1 MIISDIVAVV
11 HSGLI
16 TYVSENDHFGAVVN
30 TNFQWSETIGG
41 YVLAFDTSV
50 FDGDFKINTNRPE
63 RNIVGG
69 IAVRPNGVFYV
80 STNMELIPIFDW
92 HTKEGTLAVG
102 CGDSSLAAMSV
113 ALKTLQRTRRKITS
127 KNLQELY
134 AMVYGD
140 RIKKSFKSIDIRAMM
155 DRAADM
161 QRHNEIV
168 RELQSNK
175 TK

>member
-1 MIISDIVAVV
+1 MLISDVVAVV

-16 TYVSENDHFGAVVN
+16 TYVTENDQFGAVVN
-30 TNFQWSETIGG
+30 TDFQWSETIGG

-50 FDGDFKINTNRPE
+50 FDSDFNINRNRPE
-63 RNIVGG
+63 RNVVGG

-80 STNMELIPIFDW
+80 STRLELIPIFDW
-92 HTKEGTLAVG
+92 HTKEGTLVVG
-102 CGDSSLAAMSV
+102 SGDASLATMSV

-134 AMVYGD
+134 AMAYGD
-140 RIKKSFKSIDIRAMM
+140 RIKKSFKSIDIRTMM
-155 DRAADM
+155 DRASDM
-161 QRHNEIV
+161 QRHNERV
-168 RELQSNK
+168 RELQSSK